1 MEQKVLSADNNY
13 QQLDEH
19 FKELDANSVFLVC
32 GKSMQ
37 RLNICRYF
45 DTLPERLGVKV
56 VRFSDFVPNPRY
68 ESVVD
73 GIEKFHASGCD
84 VIVAVGGGSPMDVA
98 KAIKLYAN
106 LEEGSDYFHQS
117 IVPNDVPFI
126 AIPTTA
132 GSGSE
137 ATRYSVLC
145 YEGEKRS
152 INDYSGIPSAVV
164 LDPSVLDSLPMYQRQ
179 STMLDA
185 LCHGIE
191 SFWAVQSTDESRA
204 YARKAIGMVMDNMES
219 YLRNE
224 PEGNKNMLQ
233 ASYIA
238 GKAINVTQTTAG
250 HAMSYK
256 LTMRYDLAH
265 GFACALCVNVLWP
278 YMLEHIDE
286 YNDPRGVDYLKGMFA
301 NLAEAM
307 GCGEAEEG
315 AATFRR
321 ILNSMSLEVPKVR
334 DEGDFLILR
343 GSVNPARLKNHP
355 VRLSEESIEQLYRN
369 ILLI

>member
-1 MEQKVLSADNNY
+1 MEQKILSPANDY
-13 QQLDEH
+13 RELDEH
-19 FKELDANSVFLVC
+19 LKGLGAKGVFLVC
-32 GKSMQ
+32 GPSMR
-37 RLNICRYF
+37 RLNIGRYF
-45 DTLPERLGVKV
+45 DALPERLGVKV

-68 ESVVD
+68 ESVVE

-106 LEEGSDYFHQS
+106 MKPGSDYFHQT
-117 IVPNDVPFI
+117 IVPNDIPFI
-126 AIPTTA
+126 AVPTTS

-145 YEGEKRS
+145 YEGDKRS

-191 SFWAVQSTDESRA
+191 SYWAVQSTEESKSF
-204 YARKAIGMVMDNMES
+204 ARESIRMVMDHMES

-224 PEGNKNMLQ
+224 PEGNAKMLR

-265 GFACALCVNVLWP
+265 GFACALCVNALWP
-278 YMLEHIDE
+278 YMLEHVDDC
-286 YNDPRGVDYLKGMFA
+286 NDPRGADYLRTVFSEIA
-301 NLAEAM
+301 AAM
-307 GCGEAEEG
+307 GCKTAEEG
-315 AATFRR
+315 PNKFQR
-321 ILNSMSLEVPKVR
+321 ILSKMSLEVPKVK
-334 DEGDFLILR
+334 DGDDYLILR
-343 GSVNPARLKNHP
+343 SSVNPARLKNHP
-355 VRLSEESIEQLYRN
+355 VCLDEDSIERLYRD
-369 ILLI
+369 ILSI

>member
-1 MEQKVLSADNNY
+1 MEQKILSPASDY
-13 QQLDEH
+13 KELDEH
-19 FKELDANSVFLVC
+19 LRGLGAEGVFLVC
-32 GKSMQ
+32 GKSIE
-37 RLNICRYF
+37 RLNIGRYF
-45 DTLPERLGVKV
+45 DTLPQRLGLKV

-106 LEEGSDYFHQS
+106 MEPGSDYFHQT

-126 AIPTTA
+126 AIPTTS

-191 SFWAVQSTDESRA
+191 SYWAVQSTDESKA
-204 YARKAIGMVMDNMES
+204 YAREAIGMVMDNMEA

-224 PEGNKNMLQ
+224 PEGNAKMLQ

-265 GFACALCVNVLWP
+265 GFACALCVNALWP
-278 YMLEHIDE
+278 YMLEHASE
-286 YNDPRGVDYLKGMFA
+286 CNDPRGADYLRTVFA
-301 NLAEAM
+301 EIADAM
-307 GCGEAEEG
+307 GCSTAEDG
-315 AATFRR
+315 MLTFRR
-321 ILNSMSLEVPKVR
+321 ILAKMSLEVPRVI
-334 DEGDFLILR
+334 DEGDYQILR
-343 GSVNPARLKNHP
+343 SSVNPARLRNHP
-355 VRLSEESIEQLYRN
+355 VCLSEDSIEQLYRN
-369 ILLI
+369 ILSI